1 MTPAAASTEAKNGA
15 EPPKANAKID
25 ERIRWVQA
33 NVGAVEKTGHVE
45 FGRTK
50 YDVMQE
56 HGIFAELHDLLDK
69 AGLSTSF
76 GLAVDVPDFYV
87 KEGNA
92 AAIIC
97 ELVVRDDAGEA
108 RRAYY
113 PAEGIDSAD
122 KASPKALTMASKYAY
137 QKFFRVPT
145 DKVDDA
151 DTTASAEHESKGTS
165 GGASRPKGGR
175 QKQQTNDKLAPQKVK
190 VLRETAK
197 AAVDAGHID
206 QKRIFASLQT
216 HGVEKVEDLTKEQGD
231 AFAKWLESELAGTP
245 DATQL
250 STDEA

>member
-1 MTPAAASTEAKNGA
+1 MTQAKPTEAKNGA
-15 EPPKANAKID
+15 EPPKAAATID

-33 NVGAVEKTGHVE
+33 NVSAVDKTGTVE

-56 HGIFAELHDLLDK
+56 HGIFAVLGPLLDR
-69 AGLSTSF
+69 AGLSTNF
-76 GLAVDVPDFYV
+76 GLAPDFPDSYV

-92 AAIIC
+92 ALIIC
-97 ELVVRDDAGEA
+97 KLTVRDDKGEE
-108 RRAYY
+108 RVGYF

-151 DTTASAEHESKGTS
+151 DSTSSAEHEQKGTG

-175 QKQQTNDKLAPQKVK
+175 QRQQTNDKLSPQKVK

-231 AFAKWLESELAGTP
+231 AFAKWLEAELAGTP

-250 STDEA
+250 STDAG